1 MTYGNDE
8 TENDEAEGN
17 ARRRPHSV
25 RFLDPE
31 WERIEA
37 FAEARGF
44 TGLEF
49 VRYAA
54 LAAVAEGGE
63 ATGRLAPLIETT
75 FRATHIMVT
84 KMRDDMV
91 EAGRLAELEELIQ
104 AARALQENLL
114 RGKSE

>member
-1 MTYGNDE
+1 MTSGKDATGNA
-8 TENDEAEGN
+8 EADAS

-44 TGLEF
+44 TGPEF

-54 LAAVAEGGE
+54 LAAMAEPGE
-63 ATGRLAPLIETT
+63 ITDRLAPLIETT
-75 FRATHIMVT
+75 FRATHILVT

-91 EAGRLAELEELIQ
+91 DAGRAAELDQLVEG
-104 AARALQENLL
+104 AWALQDRLL
-114 RGKSE
+114 RKGPD

>member
-8 TENDEAEGN
+8 TEIDEAEGN

-37 FAEARGF
+37 FAEARGLS
-44 TGLEF
+44 GPEF
-49 VRYAA
+49 VRSAA
-54 LAAVAEGGE
+54 LAATEDPGVAM
-63 ATGRLAPLIETT
+63 GRLAPLIETT

-91 EAGRLAELEELIQ
+91 DAGRMAELEELIQ
-104 AARALQENLL
+104 AARALQDRLL
-114 RGKSE
+114 RNRSG

>member
-1 MTYGNDE
+1 MTIGNGA
-8 TENDEAEGN
+8 TENAEAEAG

-44 TGLEF
+44 TGPEF

-54 LAAVAEGGE
+54 LAAMADLGE
-63 ATGRLAPLIETT
+63 TTGRLAPLIETT
-75 FRATHIMVT
+75 FRATYILVT

-91 EAGRLAELEELIQ
+91 DAGRAEELEELVKG
-104 AARALQENLL
+104 ARILQDKLL
-114 RGKSE
+114 GGESE

>member
-1 MTYGNDE
+1 MASGRHE
-8 TENDEAEGN
+8 TENDEADGN

-37 FAEARGF
+37 FAETRGF

-75 FRATHIMVT
+75 FRAVHILVT
-84 KMRDDMV
+84 KMRDDM
-91 EAGRLAELEELIQ
+91 LEEGRGAEVEELVK
-104 AARALQENLL
+104 AARALQEELL
-114 RGKSE
+114 RKGSG

>member
-1 MTYGNDE
+1 MTSGTGE
-8 TENDEAEGN
+8 TETDDADGS
-17 ARRRPHSV
+17 ARRRSRSV
-25 RFLDPE
+25 RFLDSE

-37 FAEARGF
+37 FAEARGL
-44 TGLEF
+44 TGSEF

-54 LAAVAEGGE
+54 LAATADPGE

-91 EAGRLAELEELIQ
+91 DAGRMAELEELIQ
-104 AARALQENLL
+104 AARALQDRLL
-114 RGKSE
+114 RNRSG